1 MDSEPP
7 GRQVEQRVPL
17 HRNLYLWGFIIGCVV
32 ITAMRPLLRHV
43 PAPPPVLGH
52 VPPYTLTDSSGRP
65 FGSVDLAGHAYVAS
79 FFFTSCPSICPALM
93 RAVARLQDR
102 YKAEM
107 VEGVRLVSISVD
119 PAHDT
124 PARLQAYAAGIGADP
139 KRWTLLTGSPEQ
151 IRAVVVDGFKTAMS
165 EPGTQTPD
173 LIDITHSGKL
183 VLVDAE
189 GGLRGYYDSD
199 EMGLDEVFHRSQH
212 VLHEHDR

>member
-1 MDSEPP
+1 MESEPP
-7 GRQVEQRVPL
+7 GRQVEPRVPL
-17 HRNLYLWGFIIGCVV
+17 HRNLYVWGFIIGCVV

-43 PAPPPVLGH
+43 PAPPPVLGR
-52 VPPYTLTDSSGRP
+52 VPPYTLTDSGGLP
-65 FGSVDLAGHAYVAS
+65 FGSADLAGHVYVVN

-93 RAVARLQDR
+93 RSMAKLQDR
-102 YKAEM
+102 YGAER
-107 VEGVRLVSISVD
+107 VEGIRLVSISVD
-119 PAHDT
+119 PANDT
-124 PARLQAYAAGIGADP
+124 PTRLREYAAAVGADP
-139 KRWTLLTGSPEQ
+139 NRWTLLTGSPGL
-151 IRAVVVDGFKTAMS
+151 IRAIVVDGFKTAMS
-165 EPGTQTPD
+165 EPGTQPPD